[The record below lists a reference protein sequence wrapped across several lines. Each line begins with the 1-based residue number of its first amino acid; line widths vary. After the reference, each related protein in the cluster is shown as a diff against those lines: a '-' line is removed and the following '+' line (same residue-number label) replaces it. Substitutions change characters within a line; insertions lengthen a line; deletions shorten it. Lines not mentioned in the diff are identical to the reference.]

1 MSAKPITGGGRS
13 FSRKSRRS
21 ASRRAARPERP
32 YRIESLENR
41 LLLISANYAWNDVAI
56 GCGGFVDGIFYDP
69 HNANVMYAR
78 TDVSGLYK
86 SVNDGASWTKML
98 SWVGGN
104 GNGGSAGVL
113 RFAIDPENSN
123 NIYADTGS
131 KGNLRI

>member
-1 MSAKPITGGGRS
+1 MRTGGICS
-13 FSRKSRRS
+13 SSRKSK
-21 ASRRAARPERP
+21 RRAAYSTARLRHAC
-32 YRIESLENR
+32 RIESLENR
-41 LLLISANYAWNDVAI
+41 LLLISANFAGNDVAI